1 MPVTIGWRCRDGRS
15 YPRRAGEPS
24 GHVITMLRVDIRR
37 ANLADA
43 EAIRHIY
50 NLEVTGST
58 ATLDLVPRTVLE
70 QADWMVAH
78 SGVYPV
84 IVADDGGQV
93 IGFAA
98 LSPYRPRPG
107 YATAV
112 EDSIYVAA
120 QHRAKG
126 VGRALLSEAVDMAR
140 THGFHSVVARV
151 TATQR
156 ASVALHQACG
166 FDLIGIEREI
176 GRKFGRWVDV
186 ALLQRLL

>member
-1 MPVTIGWRCRDGRS
+1 M
-15 YPRRAGEPS
+15 
-24 GHVITMLRVDIRR
+24 HRVDIRR

-43 EAIRHIY
+43 EAIREIY
-50 NLEVTGST
+50 NIEVAGST
-58 ATLDLVPRTVLE
+58 ATLDLVPRTPEE
-70 QADWMVAH
+70 QASWMVAH

-93 IGFAA
+93 IGFAS

-112 EDSIYVAA
+112 EDSIYVTAE
-120 QHRAKG
+120 HRGKG
-126 VGRALLSEAVDMAR
+126 VGRALLNEAVVMAR

-151 TATQR
+151 SATQQ

-166 FDLIGIEREI
+166 FDLIGVEREI

>member
-1 MPVTIGWRCRDGRS
+1 M
-15 YPRRAGEPS
+15 
-24 GHVITMLRVDIRR
+24 HRVDIRR

-43 EAIRHIY
+43 EAIRQIY
-50 NLEVTGST
+50 NIEVVGST
-58 ATLDLVPRTVLE
+58 ATLDLVPRTPEE
-70 QADWMVAH
+70 QAIWMVAH

-84 IVADDGGQV
+84 IVADDSGEV
-93 IGFAA
+93 VGFAS

-120 QHRAKG
+120 EHRGKG
-126 VGRALLSEAVDMAR
+126 IGRALLSEAVVLAR

-151 TATQR
+151 SATQE

-166 FDLIGIEREI
+166 FELIGVEREI

-186 ALLQRLL
+186 ALMQNLL

>member
-1 MPVTIGWRCRDGRS
+1 
-15 YPRRAGEPS
+15 
-24 GHVITMLRVDIRR
+24 MLPVDIRR

-43 EAIRHIY
+43 EAIRQIY
-50 NLEVTGST
+50 NIEVTGST
-58 ATLDLVPRTVLE
+58 ATLDLVPRTPEE
-70 QADWMVAH
+70 QASWMVAH

-84 IVADDGGQV
+84 IVADEGGQV
-93 IGFAA
+93 VGFAS

-120 QHRAKG
+120 QHRGKG
-126 VGRALLSEAVDMAR
+126 VGRQLLSEAVVMAR
-140 THGFHSVVARV
+140 THGFHSIVARV
-151 TATQR
+151 SATQQ
-156 ASVALHQACG
+156 ASVALHEACG

>member
-1 MPVTIGWRCRDGRS
+1 
-15 YPRRAGEPS
+15 
-24 GHVITMLRVDIRR
+24 MLRVDIRR

-43 EAIRHIY
+43 EAIRQIY
-50 NLEVTGST
+50 NIEVTGST
-58 ATLDLVPRTVLE
+58 ATLDLVPRTPEE
-70 QADWMVAH
+70 QASWMVAH

-84 IVADDGGQV
+84 IVADEGGQV
-93 IGFAA
+93 VGFAS

-120 QHRAKG
+120 QHRGKG
-126 VGRALLSEAVDMAR
+126 VGRQLLSEAVIMAR
-140 THGFHSVVARV
+140 THGFHSIVARV
-151 TATQR
+151 SATQQ
-156 ASVALHQACG
+156 ASVALHEACG
-166 FDLIGIEREI
+166 FDLIGVEREI

>member
-1 MPVTIGWRCRDGRS
+1 MHS
-15 YPRRAGEPS
+15 
-24 GHVITMLRVDIRR
+24 VDIRR
-37 ANLADA
+37 ANLADS
-43 EAIRHIY
+43 EAIRQIY
-50 NLEVTGST
+50 NIEVTGST
-58 ATLDLVPRTVLE
+58 ATLDLVPRTPEE
-70 QADWMVAH
+70 QASWMVAH

-93 IGFAA
+93 IGFAS

-112 EDSIYVAA
+112 EDSIYVAE
-120 QHRAKG
+120 QHRGKG
-126 VGRALLSEAVDMAR
+126 VGRQLLSEAVVMAR
-140 THGFHSVVARV
+140 THGFHSIVARV
-151 TATQR
+151 SATQQ
-156 ASVALHQACG
+156 ASVALHQACD